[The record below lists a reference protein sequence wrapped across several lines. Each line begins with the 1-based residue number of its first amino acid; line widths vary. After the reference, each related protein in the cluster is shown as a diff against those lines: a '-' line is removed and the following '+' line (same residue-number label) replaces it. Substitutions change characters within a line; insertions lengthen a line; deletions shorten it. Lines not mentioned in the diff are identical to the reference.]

1 MRKIKSEI
9 FKKLSFAYIAIIF
22 IPVIIIAIYIFY
34 TLNETQEIKIK
45 KDRFYRT
52 EQIANNLNENFFKL
66 ERIGT
71 ILRGDFELLEFLTS
85 EKEKKPLEYL
95 EIKKVINNYEK
106 ILSISKEISEFKIYV
121 DNKKL
126 LEIQPIIKN
135 YLPDKT
141 LLKDNITIIRENNKN
156 YIYSIKKIYFYPKSV
171 YLELKI
177 DLDKIIG
184 QDSGEYYF
192 LKKDYTF
199 DLKKGNI
206 NFEKFNER
214 EFTDK
219 KLISLLE
226 NKKSIIYYKYIPFLD
241 MYFINYIEKN
251 NINQD
256 MMVYGGYLI
265 FIAII
270 SLIIIYY
277 ISYFASIRIFEQLE
291 YIIEG
296 IKEIKNGNLDTEI
309 PLNNK
314 VDDFYVLTM
323 QINSMTKRI
332 KKLIEDNIM
341 RERKAREFELKALQS
356 QINSHFLQ
364 NTLESIKM
372 IAYINKDYKVSE
384 AITNLGRI
392 LRYSMNINKTEVRI
406 VDEIDYIKRYIELF
420 SIRTDEEIE
429 FRYYIQEE
437 LKEKEIP
444 KMILQPIIENSIL
457 HGIIPKNEKGFIQIK
472 ISRKNEELIF
482 DILDNGVGIGEST
495 KGSGIGLENIKERLK
510 LYFKSK
516 IIFEIKSEKDKFT
529 RILIKIKE
537 M

>member
-1 MRKIKSEI
+1 
-9 FKKLSFAYIAIIF
+9 
-22 IPVIIIAIYIFY
+22 
-34 TLNETQEIKIK
+34 
-45 KDRFYRT
+45 
-52 EQIANNLNENFFKL
+52 
-66 ERIGT
+66 
-71 ILRGDFELLEFLTS
+71 
-85 EKEKKPLEYL
+85 
-95 EIKKVINNYEK
+95 
-106 ILSISKEISEFKIYV
+106 
-121 DNKKL
+121 
-126 LEIQPIIKN
+126 
-135 YLPDKT
+135 
-141 LLKDNITIIRENNKN
+141 
-156 YIYSIKKIYFYPKSV
+156 
-171 YLELKI
+171 
-177 DLDKIIG
+177 
-184 QDSGEYYF
+184 
-192 LKKDYTF
+192 
-199 DLKKGNI
+199 
-206 NFEKFNER
+206 
-214 EFTDK
+214 
-219 KLISLLE
+219 
-226 NKKSIIYYKYIPFLD
+226 

-277 ISYFASIRIFEQLE
+277 ISYFVSIRIFEQLE

-341 RERKAREFELKALQS
+341 RERKAREFEIKALQS

-472 ISRKNEELIF
+472 ISRKNENLIF
-482 DILDNGVGIGEST
+482 DILDNGVGIGKST

>member
-1 MRKIKSEI
+1 MKKIKSEI

-66 ERIGT
+66 ERIKT

-95 EIKKVINNYEK
+95 EIKKTINNYEK

-121 DNKKL
+121 DNKNL

-135 YLPDKT
+135 HLPDKS
-141 LLKDNITIIRENNKN
+141 LLKDNTTIIRENNKN

-184 QDSGEYYF
+184 KDNGEYYF
-192 LKKDYTF
+192 VKNDYTI
-199 DLKKGNI
+199 DLKNGI
-206 NFEKFNER
+206 FNFEKFYKH
-214 EFTDK
+214 EFMNK
-219 KLISLLE
+219 KKISLIE
-226 NKKSIIYYKYIPFLD
+226 DNRSIIYYKYIPFLD

-251 NINQD
+251 NINKD
-256 MMVYGGYLI
+256 MITYGIYLM

-277 ISYFASIRIFEQLE
+277 ISYFVSIRIFEQLE

-296 IKEIKNGNLDTEI
+296 IKEIKNGNLDVEI

-341 RERKAREFELKALQS
+341 RERKSREFEIKALQS

-372 IAYINKDYKVSE
+372 IAYINKDYKVSK

-392 LRYSMNINKTEVRI
+392 LRYSMNINKTEVKI
-406 VDEIDYIKRYIELF
+406 YEEIDYIKRYIELF
-420 SIRTDEEIE
+420 SIRTDEYIE
-429 FRYYIQEE
+429 FRYFIGEE
-437 LKEKEIP
+437 LKEQEIP
-444 KMILQPIIENSIL
+444 KMILQPLVENSIL
-457 HGIIPKNEKGFIQIK
+457 HGIIPSNKKGIIQIK
-472 ISRKNEELIF
+472 ISRENKNLIF
-482 DILDNGVGIGEST
+482 DILDNGIGIRETT
-495 KGSGIGLENIKERLK
+495 KGSGIGLENIKERLN
-510 LYFKSK
+510 LYFKSEV
-516 IIFEIKSEKDKFT
+516 IFKIKSEKDKFT